1 MQISQGMTKVMM
13 MMIKKNS
20 FCLFFLFVVLS
31 ANAQNKDFGIWY
43 GADLKHEIIP
53 KLDLNIS
60 AEVRTFK
67 NAGKVDQ
74 GFLEAGME
82 YKFNDYFSAGGA
94 YRLAEKLED
103 DSNYHPEHKLFL
115 DLKGN
120 INVARF
126 TFSGRIRFQ
135 SRMKTYFEYVEDK
148 IPDYTARIKLKTI
161 YRTSSF
167 PVNPYIY
174 DEVFFPLF
182 KETGR
187 TVAKNRFSAGIEY
200 SISKKHSVEAGY
212 IFQRDYLPHIDD
224 INIISLSYNFKF

>member
-1 MQISQGMTKVMM
+1 MTKVMM
-13 MMIKKNS
+13 MMIKKNF

-43 GADLKHEIIP
+43 GAGLKHEIIP

-60 AEVRTFK
+60 AVVRTFK

-74 GFLEAGME
+74 GFLEVGVE

-115 DLKGN
+115 DLKSN

-126 TFSGRIRFQ
+126 TFSGRLRFQ
-135 SRMKTYFEYVEDK
+135 SRFKTYFERVSDK
-148 IPDYTARIKLKTI
+148 IPDYTLRMKLKAGYDI
-161 YRTSSF
+161 PSF
-167 PVNPYIY
+167 PVSPYIY
-174 DEVFFPLF
+174 YEPFLPVFNNSE
-182 KETGR
+182 KVIGKYR
-187 TVAKNRFSAGIEY
+187 ASAGLEY
-200 SISKKHSVEAGY
+200 KISKKHSIDASY
-212 IFQRDYLPHIDD
+212 IFQRDYLPDISD
-224 INIISLSYNFKF
+224 INIISVSYNFQF